1 MKTIGILGGMGPLAT
16 ADLYKMITLKTQ
28 VSCDQ
33 EHFRVII
40 DSHAQIPDRTT
51 FILGK
56 GESPLVKMKES
67 IDLLITAGVDVII
80 MPCNTA
86 HYFHKELESYSSV
99 PFLNMVELTADFIKK
114 TYGDKKVCLMAT
126 KGTYQSGI
134 YQRYI
139 EKIEILPIHLQ
150 EDLMGVIHLV
160 KSNQIA
166 LAHEKMM
173 TVINQLDFPVFI
185 LGCTELSSLNE
196 IYHYDQ
202 AVFIDPMAVMVEE
215 VIKD

>member
-16 ADLYKMITLKTQ
+16 ADLYKMITLKTK

-51 FILGK
+51 FILGS
-56 GESPLVKMKES
+56 GESPLAKMKES
-67 IDLLITAGVDVII
+67 IDLLITAGADVII

-86 HYFHKELESYSSV
+86 HYFHDELEAYSTV
-99 PFLNMVELTADFIKK
+99 PFLNMVELTADFIKT

-139 EKIEILPIHLQ
+139 DQIEILPINLQ
-150 EDLMGVIHLV
+150 ENIMEVIYLV
-160 KSNQIA
+160 KSNHIT
-166 LAHEKMM
+166 LAHEKMQ
-173 TVINQLDFPVFI
+173 TIIDQLDYPVFI

-202 AVFIDPMAVMVEE
+202 ATFIDPMAVMVEE